1 MAVLLVG
8 LGVEAEIAGHDPYCY
23 WDACF
28 PSRSFVVY
36 GQHNYCGNVI
46 FQDQVHNLHSSLSC
60 WVGPMGLPHL
70 CSKTSNVVWAVLLEM
85 LCFRTIFLNESCI
98 AIRCQQLSNEG
109 QPNTLT
115 FILVQQTS

>member
-1 MAVLLVG
+1 MAVLIVG
-8 LGVEAEIAGHDPYCY
+8 LGVEAEMAGHDPYCY

-36 GQHNYCGNVI
+36 GQYNYCGNVI

-70 CSKTSNVVWAVLLEM
+70 SVQKPQMLFGLYCSRCCDLEQS
-85 LCFRTIFLNESCI
+85 F
-98 AIRCQQLSNEG
+98 
-109 QPNTLT
+109 
-115 FILVQQTS
+115 